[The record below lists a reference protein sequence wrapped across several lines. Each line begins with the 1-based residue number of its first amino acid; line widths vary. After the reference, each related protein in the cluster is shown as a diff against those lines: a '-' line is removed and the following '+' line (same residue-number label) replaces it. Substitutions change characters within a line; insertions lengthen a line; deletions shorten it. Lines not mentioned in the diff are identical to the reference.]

1 MGVPFAQGIQMVLDG
16 QQQFLRGGFD
26 CYLRVNNF
34 SPSGDFIEVGVPY
47 TPSGDLALETGFV
60 DIIILPPPATKPMSN
75 HDIGVSGGK
84 LMFGA
89 RIFWVSNTF
98 VQQLLDTYP
107 KIKGG
112 YNVFRNWDSPDGT
125 PQTDGSAYVMGL
137 IYNNQLYSIED
148 IGRVNVAGVTVNWK
162 LTCNAQEGYLQP
174 GSEEIQQ
181 P

>member
-1 MGVPFAQGIQMVLDG
+1 MGISFAAGIQMVLDG
-16 QQQFLRGGFD
+16 QLNYVRGGLD

-60 DIIILPPPATKPMSN
+60 DILILPPPATKPMSYHN
-75 HDIGVSGGK
+75 IGLSGGK

-89 RIFWVSNTF
+89 RIFWISHTF
-98 VQQLLDTYP
+98 VQKILDTYP

-112 YNVFRNWDSPDGT
+112 YNVFRSWDSPDGNG
-125 PQTDGSAYVMGL
+125 QEDGTAYVMGL

-148 IGRVNVAGVTVNWK
+148 IGRTEIAGQTISWK
-162 LTCNAQEGYLQP
+162 LTCNAQEGYLAAGSQQVDQP
-174 GSEEIQQ
+174 
-181 P
+181 